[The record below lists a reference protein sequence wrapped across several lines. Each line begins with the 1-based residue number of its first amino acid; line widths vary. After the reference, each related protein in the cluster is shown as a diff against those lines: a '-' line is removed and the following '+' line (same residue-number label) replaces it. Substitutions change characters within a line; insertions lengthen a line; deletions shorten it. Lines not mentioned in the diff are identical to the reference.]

1 MKIRTLLF
9 ATLTAFSMSA
19 SAAVQITKSEG
30 WLETAY
36 AEWTP
41 LSPYTNYHAYVRPA
55 GGEYTQLDAML
66 LRNYGSYM
74 RVDALGLKAGKYQL
88 KVVPVDGSG
97 NEVSVEAA
105 ETRELTVAAHDR
117 NGFAHFKYSK
127 GVGAYNND
135 GTLKAGAKV
144 FYVTKNT
151 AKTITTEVV
160 TGKNGSTTTCTGMQT
175 IINAYQKGLD
185 KTPLAFRIIGTIT
198 NGDMDDL
205 LSGSEGLQVKGRNA
219 YSEMNITIEGVG
231 NDATIN
237 GFGFLIRNC
246 ASVEVRNIAIINFMD
261 DGLSLDTNNER
272 IWCHH
277 IDLFY
282 GTAGGDA
289 DQAKGDGSFDLKGQ
303 SRLITL
309 SYTHFWDSGKS
320 SLCGMGGDN
329 PNYITY
335 HHNWFDHS
343 DSRHPRVRNMSVHVY
358 NNLFDGVAKYCVG
371 VTTGACAFVENNHFL
386 NACRPM
392 LISKQGTDINNG
404 VGSSD
409 ETKGTFSG
417 EDGGIIKSFNN
428 KYEGGNG
435 VDKRQPWSTSN
446 TQHFDYYEAK
456 TRSEKVPSTVKS
468 LQGGNTYNNFDTDAS
483 LMPSFTPDPVE
494 DVYSIVTGALGAGRC
509 EKGDLQFTFT
519 AADNADYNVNKALKA
534 LVTNYKTTLVG
545 IVGGTESGSGTGG
558 GDDPDNPDNPDD
570 PITGPSTG
578 EYECHFTGKKP
589 SSTFY
594 TISGNYASNKGSYK
608 APNGTTYTDCLK
620 MESSTSVTFTTDKE
634 FELFLGFS
642 ESAPTI
648 KIDGSSAITGANNVI
663 RQIIPAGSHTVK
675 KANTAN
681 LFYIN
686 LYSTEETAIDNAQT
700 RTISFNGTSILNP
713 EGKFFRL
720 FTVSGSSLGSSNRTE
735 VNMEYLPTGIYI
747 VVAEGETL
755 RFVVR

>member
-9 ATLTAFSMSA
+9 AALAAVSMSA

-97 NEVSVEAA
+97 NEVSAEAA
-105 ETRELTVAAHDR
+105 ESRELTVAAHDR

-151 AKTITTEVV
+151 AKTITTEVAGQGTR
-160 TGKNGSTTTCTGMQT
+160 TGFQDILAAYEKGTDTTPMC
-175 IINAYQKGLD
+175 
-185 KTPLAFRIIGTIT
+185 FRIIGTIET
-198 NGDMDDL
+198 KDMDALASSD
-205 LSGSEGLQVKGRNA
+205 EGLQIKANKA
-219 YSEMNITIEGVG
+219 ANEMNITIEGVG
-231 NDATIN
+231 NDATIK
-237 GFGFLIRNC
+237 GFGILLYRGASYELRNFGVMTLI
-246 ASVEVRNIAIINFMD
+246 D
-261 DGLSLDTNNER
+261 DGLSLKEAQHVWIHNV
-272 IWCHH
+272 
-277 IDLFY
+277 DLFY
-282 GTAGGDA
+282 GPNKGGD
-289 DQAKGDGSFDLKGQ
+289 QIKGDGALDLKDDTQ
-303 SRLITL
+303 YTTI
-309 SYTHFWDSGKS
+309 SYCHFFDTGKS
-320 SLCGMGGDN
+320 SLCGMKSETG

-343 DSRHPRVRNMSVHVY
+343 DSRHPRIRRMTVHVY
-358 NNLFDGVAKYCVG
+358 NNYFDGVAKYGVG
-371 VTTGACAFVENNHFL
+371 ATTGSDVFVENNYFR
-386 NACRPM
+386 NCSKPM
-392 LISKQGTDINNG
+392 LISMQGTDINNG
-404 VGSSD
+404 VGTAD
-409 ETKGTFSG
+409 QTKGTFSK
-417 EDGGIIKSFNN
+417 EDGGIIKSYNN
-428 KYEGGNG
+428 VMTGSYKY
-435 VDKRQPWSTSN
+435 QPYSASN
-446 TQHFDYYEAK
+446 TTHFDAYEA
-456 TRSEKVPSTVKS
+456 TSRNEKVPASVKA
-468 LQGGNTYNNFDTDAS
+468 LKGGDTYSNFDTDKS
-483 LMPSFTPDPVE
+483 IMPDITPDDPNKVP
-494 DVYSIVTGALGAGRC
+494 DILKGALGAGRC
-509 EKGDLQFTFT
+509 EKGDVSFAF
-519 AADNADYNVNKALKA
+519 DNSVDDKDYDLNSALA
-534 LVTNYKTTLVG
+534 SIVTNYKTTLVG

-570 PITGPSTG
+570 PIVGPSTG

-594 TISGNYASNKGSYK
+594 TISGNYANNKGSYT

-620 MESSTSVTFTTDKE
+620 METSTSITFTTDKE

-648 KIDGSSAITGANNVI
+648 KIDDVKYTGANNVI
-663 RQIIPAGSHTVK
+663 RQVIPAGNHTVK

-720 FTVSGSSLGSSNRTE
+720 FTVSGSSLGSSSRTE